1 MTSPVEVAWDASFL
15 SYDFGPCHPMTPL
28 RLDLTMRLADELG
41 LLAGVKVTDA
51 PLADERLLELVHDAG
66 YVDAVKAAGAAPED
80 ADLAHGL
87 GTDDTPAFRGMH
99 EASAHYVGATVQAA
113 EHVWSGEASHA
124 VNISGGLHHAL
135 RGAAAGFCVYN
146 DCGVAIAR
154 LLELG
159 AERVAYVDVDVH
171 HGDGVE
177 EAFYTDPRVLTI
189 SLHETGLALFPG
201 TGWPGSSGAAGAE
214 GTAVNVALPP
224 GTGDAGWLRAFD
236 AVVPP
241 LLAEFRPQVLVSQ
254 HGADSH
260 AADPLAHLALS
271 VDAQQA
277 SYAALHRLAHDHCEG
292 RWVAT
297 GGGGYE
303 AVEVVPRAWAHLI
316 AIAAHRPLDPAT
328 PCPEA
333 WRAYVGELV
342 GRPAP
347 ARMTDGASASF
358 APWTGGY
365 DPADPLDQAIL
376 ATRAAVFPCYG
387 LDPQP

>member
-1 MTSPVEVAWDASFL
+1 
-15 SYDFGPCHPMTPL
+15 MTPL